1 MANHRSAIKKARQ
14 DEKRRMRNRF
24 YRTRVKNVIKA
35 VRVAVE
41 NKSVEEAEKAL
52 AKAIPVIAK
61 AASKGVLHRRNASRK
76 ISRLTKKVNALK
88 QSLAQAA

>member
-61 AASKGVLHRRNASRK
+61 AASKGVLHWRNASRK